1 MATIKYVAVTEKNY
15 RIGQDHHRA
24 KFTDQEVRK
33 ILELHDLGLSSYRIA
48 QIMGISR
55 YTVRDYVSGR
65 LRSQIPDKWRR
76 VRVSESVRES
86 ETPAIARDSN
96 EQ

>member
-24 KFTDQEVRK
+24 KYTDREVRK
-33 ILELHDLGLSSYRIA
+33 ILDLHDLGLSSYRIA

-65 LRSQIPDKWRR
+65 LRAQVPDRWRR
-76 VRVSESVRES
+76 AKVLESVRES
-86 ETPAIARDSN
+86 KTSINTGDTDE
-96 EQ
+96 